1 MRRLTKPARK
11 KADFG
16 AAALAPMVDMLTIL
30 LVFLLKSWSTDPP
43 VRPDDKSFALPTS
56 NPTRARRANP
66 KETCARPAN
75 AHDKDAPSAQRTT
88 WTCNR
93 FMAYSF
99 AVA

>member
-1 MRRLTKPARK
+1 MRCAHSASQMMSIRR
-11 KADFG
+11 
-16 AAALAPMVDMLTIL
+16 
-30 LVFLLKSWSTDPP
+30 STTWLRAN
-43 VRPDDKSFALPTS
+43 VLSSFALPTS